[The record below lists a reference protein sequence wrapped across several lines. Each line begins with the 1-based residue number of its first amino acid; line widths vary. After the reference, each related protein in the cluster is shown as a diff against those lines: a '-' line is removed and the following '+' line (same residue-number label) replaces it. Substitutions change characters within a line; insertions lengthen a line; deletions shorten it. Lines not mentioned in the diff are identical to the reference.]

1 MLLFPYPVVNTS
13 PSLIPIRA
21 MPTSDPAI
29 STSVPSTFPET
40 KPIGR
45 IKPALFKNVKGKSV
59 SYNGYSIRKDELSQ
73 GLLEKIRDSLTVA
86 PNSCPGYGADEQEPF
101 KIYQE
106 NKNKIY
112 LPRAYGYNHIGIPTK
127 NKIHEGQPIKC
138 EFNGSLRP
146 YQESV
151 LAAWDKTSAKCG
163 GGGIIAIGAG
173 RGKTVTAIAKI
184 ARLGVKT
191 MVLVHTTDLLTQWI
205 ERLEQYLP
213 TAEVGIIRGKKIQV
227 TDKDVVIGMI
237 QSLSDPR
244 KDEEYPL
251 SLFEEFGF
259 VIIDECHHIGARMF
273 SRCLRK
279 TAFRYMMGLS
289 ATPDRQ
295 DGLTKVFKYYI
306 GDICFKDTGIQKTDE
321 EKLLDHIPDAD
332 VRVYEYQNY
341 NPLYCKE
348 LLNYQKKP
356 NVTGMETNMVSF
368 MPRTEMILSLLPEL
382 VAEGR
387 RIIILTSRR
396 DHIAILLK
404 LITERNIGTC
414 GPYAGGLKQTILKD
428 SKTKQIL
435 IATYKM
441 AEEGF
446 DHQVL
451 DTLIMATPKKRIVQT
466 AGRIMR
472 KKKNDRKFVP
482 LIIDILDP
490 FSSFNRWFQ
499 MRMKYYLENN
509 YRIARYTANDTRQSV
524 GQPCL
529 ITMTQPPTWTPPTD
543 IPESSTENSNSDTV
557 NNGRKSAKHKKP
569 TAVEPNDVV
578 FDLS

>member
-1 MLLFPYPVVNTS
+1 MSNNASKETEIKGRLKPSMFKDVV
-13 PSLIPIRA
+13 
-21 MPTSDPAI
+21 
-29 STSVPSTFPET
+29 
-40 KPIGR
+40 
-45 IKPALFKNVKGKSV
+45 GKAV
-59 SYNGYSIRKDELSQ
+59 SYNGYSIRKDELTES
-73 GLLEKIRDSLTVA
+73 LLNKIRDSLTVA
-86 PNSCPGYGADEQEPF
+86 PNACPGYSVEEPEPF

-112 LPRAYGYNHIGIPTK
+112 LPRAFGYNHIGVPNK
-127 NKIHEGQPIKC
+127 NKIHDGKPISC
-138 EFNGSLRP
+138 SFSGSLRP
-146 YQESV
+146 YQEAV
-151 LAAWDKTSAKCG
+151 LSAWDKTSAKCG
-163 GGGIIAIGAG
+163 GGGIISIGAG

-191 MVLVHTTDLLTQWI
+191 LVLVHTTDLLTQWI

-213 TAEVGIIRGKKIQV
+213 TAEIGIIRGKKIQV
-227 TDKDVVIGMI
+227 TGKDVVIGMI

-279 TAFRYMMGLS
+279 AAFRYMMGLS

-306 GDICFKDTGIQKTDE
+306 GDICFKDTGIQKTEE

-332 VRVYEYQNY
+332 VCVYEYQNY
-341 NPLYCKE
+341 DPTYCKE
-348 LLNYQKKP
+348 LLNYQKTP
-356 NVTGMETNMVSF
+356 NVIAMETAIVNF
-368 MPRTEMILSLLPEL
+368 MPRTELILSLLPPL

-396 DHIAILLK
+396 DHIATLLK

-414 GPYAGGLKQTILKD
+414 GPYAGGLKQSVLKD

-435 IATYKM
+435 VATYKM

-451 DTLIMATPKKRIVQT
+451 DTLIMATAKKRIVQT

-472 KKKNDRKFVP
+472 KKKTDRKFVP

-490 FSSFNRWFQ
+490 FSSFNRWFK
-499 MRMKYYLENN
+499 MRLKYYMENN
-509 YRIARYTANDTRQSV
+509 YRIARYTANDTRRATN
-524 GQPCL
+524 QPCL
-529 ITMTQPPTWTPPTD
+529 ITMTQPPTWNPPLDAVNTD
-543 IPESSTENSNSDTV
+543 DTDTNNNDTETTNNTATDNNTNSTKNTKK
-557 NNGRKSAKHKKP
+557 KSRNKNKDSP
-569 TAVEPNDVV
+569 V
-578 FDLS
+578 FNLE